1 MADNKNTSLL
11 YNSWIQLM
19 ASLSA
24 EQSHQL
30 IQIISNYQT
39 GTEYDVTDDT
49 VVSIFTTMIKPELDK
64 NEEKYQSKVENAIE
78 SAKKRATV
86 KSESQTIASE
96 QKRIANNRNE
106 SQAIKSESQT
116 IASEQKRIA
125 NNRNESQAI
134 KSESQTIASDSVN
147 VNVNDNV
154 NVNNNINNNINNN
167 KREKGKRENGK
178 PFSETALKTDD
189 DILIKPKTDTVTN
202 SESKTKIQDVV
213 NDFNSI
219 CLNLPKIKTLSEQR
233 KRVIKIRLKSYP
245 RDKLCEAFKLANSSS
260 FLCGDNTRSW
270 TATFDWIMQESNLA
284 KILDGNY
291 ENKDGTRFKQV
302 NYAQNSRFNNFSQ
315 REKSEEEKIDL
326 ERKLLRGG

>member
-116 IASEQKRIA
+116 IAS
-125 NNRNESQAI
+125 
-134 KSESQTIASDSVN
+134 DSVN

-154 NVNNNINNNINNN
+154 NNNNINNNIINK
-167 KREKGKRENGK
+167 KREKG
-178 PFSETALKTDD
+178 
-189 DILIKPKTDTVTN
+189 
-202 SESKTKIQDVV
+202 
-213 NDFNSI
+213 
-219 CLNLPKIKTLSEQR
+219 
-233 KRVIKIRLKSYP
+233 
-245 RDKLCEAFKLANSSS
+245 
-260 FLCGDNTRSW
+260 
-270 TATFDWIMQESNLA
+270 
-284 KILDGNY
+284 
-291 ENKDGTRFKQV
+291 
-302 NYAQNSRFNNFSQ
+302 
-315 REKSEEEKIDL
+315 
-326 ERKLLRGG
+326 

>member
-64 NEEKYQSKVENAIE
+64 NEEKYQAQVERAN
-78 SAKKRATV
+78 SLNNGKKQNDT
-86 KSESQTIASE
+86 KSERS
-96 QKRIANNRNE
+96 RNDVV
-106 SQAIKSESQT
+106 S
-116 IASEQKRIA
+116 
-125 NNRNESQAI
+125 
-134 KSESQTIASDSVN
+134 

-167 KREKGKRENGK
+167 KREKGKRENGE

-189 DILIKPKTDTVTN
+189 DILIKSKTDTVTN

-291 ENKDGTRFKQV
+291 ENKDRTHFNQV
-302 NYAQNSRFNNFSQ
+302 NYAQNSRFNNFLQ

>member
-86 KSESQTIASE
+86 
-96 QKRIANNRNE
+96 
-106 SQAIKSESQT
+106 KSESQT

>member
-1 MADNKNTSLL
+1 MADKRRSFINYEDWNKLILTLPDEAAL
-11 YNSWIQLM
+11 QLSR
-19 ASLSA
+19 AICA
-24 EQSHQL
+24 YQL
-30 IQIISNYQT
+30 NIDYEI
-39 GTEYDVTDDT
+39 TDIYAK
-49 VVSIFTTMIKPELDK
+49 SIFESAIKNKIDD
-64 NEEKYQSKVENAIE
+64 NEGKYQAQVERAN
-78 SAKKRATV
+78 SLNNGKKQNDT
-86 KSESQTIASE
+86 K
-96 QKRIANNRNE
+96 QKRNNNDVV
-106 SQAIKSESQT
+106 K
-116 IASEQKRIA
+116 
-125 NNRNESQAI
+125 NNNDVVKNNNDVVKNNNDVVKNNNDVVKNNNDVVR
-134 KSESQTIASDSVN
+134 VN

-154 NVNNNINNNINNN
+154 NNNNINNNINYN
-167 KREKGKRENGK
+167 KREKGKRENGE
-178 PFSETALKTDD
+178 PFSETALKNDD
-189 DILIKPKTDTVTN
+189 DILIKPKPDSVAN
-202 SESKTKIQDVV
+202 SENKTKVQDVV

-291 ENKDGTRFKQV
+291 ENKDGTHFNQV

-326 ERKLLRGG
+326 ERKLLRSG

>member
-116 IASEQKRIA
+116 IAS
-125 NNRNESQAI
+125 
-134 KSESQTIASDSVN
+134 DSVN

-154 NVNNNINNNINNN
+154 NNNNINNNINNN
-167 KREKGKRENGK
+167 KREKGKRENGE
-178 PFSETALKTDD
+178 PFSETALKNDD
-189 DILIKPKTDTVTN
+189 DILIKPKPDSVAN

-245 RDKLCEAFKLANSSS
+245 RDKLCKAFKLANSSS

-291 ENKDGTRFKQV
+291 ENKDRTHFNQV
-302 NYAQNSRFNNFSQ
+302 NYAQNSRFNNFLQ

>member
-1 MADNKNTSLL
+1 MERESMIFYRSFMESLDDLDPKTYKNIMQMILHYAMDGEIVNGGVIEKALFSLVKP
-11 YNSWIQLM
+11 
-19 ASLSA
+19 
-24 EQSHQL
+24 
-30 IQIISNYQT
+30 QI
-39 GTEYDVTDDT
+39 D
-49 VVSIFTTMIKPELDK
+49 
-64 NEEKYQSKVENAIE
+64 
-78 SAKKRATV
+78 
-86 KSESQTIASE
+86 
-96 QKRIANNRNE
+96 ANNKRYENGKKGG
-106 SQAIKSESQT
+106 KSVTNSEANVKNDSSNQT
-116 IASEQKRIA
+116 VTKAEPNS
-125 NNRNESQAI
+125 N
-134 KSESQTIASDSVN
+134 QTVTKAEPN

-167 KREKGKRENGK
+167 KREKGKRENGS

-302 NYAQNSRFNNFSQ
+302 NYAQNSRFNNFLQ

>member
-116 IASEQKRIA
+116 IAS
-125 NNRNESQAI
+125 
-134 KSESQTIASDSVN
+134 DSVN

-178 PFSETALKTDD
+178 TFSETALKNDD
-189 DILIKPKTDTVTN
+189 DILIKPKPDSVAN
-202 SESKTKIQDVV
+202 SERKTKIQDVV